1 MELDRPADGSS
12 SVLTAVSGALKNV
25 SNFSTE
31 TPTLKLV
38 IHLVFSSA

>member
-1 MELDRPADGSS
+1 MELDRPVDGSS
-12 SVLTAVSGALKNV
+12 NVLTAVFGALKNA

-38 IHLVFSSA
+38 MPKKFSSA